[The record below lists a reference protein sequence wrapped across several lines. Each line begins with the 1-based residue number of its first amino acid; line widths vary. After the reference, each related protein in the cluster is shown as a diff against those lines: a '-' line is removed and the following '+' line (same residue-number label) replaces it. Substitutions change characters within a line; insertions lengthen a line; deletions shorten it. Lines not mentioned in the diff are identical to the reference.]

1 MDDERVIAPDRSTE
15 EAAGPSPPHPALA
28 SNSARTG
35 SRRPMRADRGLC
47 NTQIWW
53 SGQRKVAVAATSPW
67 ESCLPS
73 SYLSSCRPHWSGGSG
88 WARPS
93 WREPRH
99 RPRLQAPSSC
109 YEDGI
114 SYFYPSVFS
123 FIESA
128 WYAQIVIAV
137 ARDTTS
143 HVWWAI
149 VTDDLFA
156 QNNSRDR
163 FCCPPLSS
171 RSRSRTATRRNRR
184 SEHGSESRPARPPPF
199 CTVRFR
205 PLVQGCTVL
214 KPPPAPAGKG
224 CHRASRAPSPARSVA
239 RERRGR
245 RRSDVP
251 VGDESRHG
259 QSHDDEALPRRR
271 YRLVQF
277 FSPEWF
283 FRTPHDRGWVVRL
296 IGCRGC
302 QPIIGDRDANPRID
316 CSGRRGHG

>member
-1 MDDERVIAPDRSTE
+1 M
-15 EAAGPSPPHPALA
+15 
-28 SNSARTG
+28 
-35 SRRPMRADRGLC
+35 
-47 NTQIWW
+47 
-53 SGQRKVAVAATSPW
+53 
-67 ESCLPS
+67 
-73 SYLSSCRPHWSGGSG
+73 
-88 WARPS
+88 
-93 WREPRH
+93 
-99 RPRLQAPSSC
+99 
-109 YEDGI
+109 
-114 SYFYPSVFS
+114 
-123 FIESA
+123 
-128 WYAQIVIAV
+128 
-137 ARDTTS
+137 
-143 HVWWAI
+143 WWAI

-224 CHRASRAPSPARSVA
+224 CHRASRVPSPARSVA

-277 FSPEWF
+277 FSPEQF

-296 IGCRGC
+296 IGCRGLSADNRG
-302 QPIIGDRDANPRID
+302 PRRESTDRLFRQARPWLARHRRPFGAR
-316 CSGRRGHG
+316 CGGVGRPDESCGQLRRRR